1 MILSGSFS
9 PSSWSCVHLL
19 FPSPLTAVLSACS
32 SSRCAMATSSG
43 SPIMTS
49 SHWCWRLKEQ
59 TSGRRR
65 LLRPSACPESCP
77 GAECRCSCRLLRKQP
92 SAFCIFHILGQ
103 LCCSAHV
110 TAILT
115 AEGRAGERF
124 MSGIACGASLHHVVP
139 VSWRRRRGLLWLQF
153 RHPPQPRC
161 CGVVWSRVLLIRAV
175 ESPLLQTGCAS
186 AALPPKMC

>member
-1 MILSGSFS
+1 M
-9 PSSWSCVHLL
+9 HLL

-65 LLRPSACPESCP
+65 PLRPSACPESCP